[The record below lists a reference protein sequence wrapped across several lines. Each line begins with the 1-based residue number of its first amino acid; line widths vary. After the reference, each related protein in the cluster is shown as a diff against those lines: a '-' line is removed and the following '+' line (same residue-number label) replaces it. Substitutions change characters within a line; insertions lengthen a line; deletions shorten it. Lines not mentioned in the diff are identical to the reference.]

1 MWEINLT
8 DQVSEW
14 YLALGEGERKQIT
27 AAIDELEEHGP
38 ALGRPFVDRI
48 KGSRHHNMKELRSVG
63 GSIRVLFAFDPRREA
78 ILLIGGDKTGQW
90 QRWYKQNIPVADA
103 LYDEYLEQYDED
115 DEVERRSP

>member
-8 DQVSEW
+8 DQAAEW
-14 YLALGEGERKQIT
+14 YLALGDVERRQIT

-48 KGSRHHNMKELRSVG
+48 KGSRHHNMKELRSIG
-63 GSIRVLFAFDPRREA
+63 GNIRVLFAFDPKREA

-90 QRWYKQNIPVADA
+90 QQWYKQNIPIADA

-115 DEVERRSP
+115 DQVERRSP